1 MFCNRHPHEPVCWGA
16 YRVMYFFCKFGCALH
31 DAANTAGVIVDFQNA
46 KRAEAPR
53 QRDIVE
59 PVKGAQLTVDL
70 RCNSSERCLHA
81 TSASMALEE
90 VGSRLS

>member
-1 MFCNRHPHEPVCWGA
+1 
-16 YRVMYFFCKFGCALH
+16 MYFFCKFGCALH

-59 PVKGAQLTVDL
+59 PVKGHSLP
-70 RCNSSERCLHA
+70 
-81 TSASMALEE
+81 
-90 VGSRLS
+90 